1 MTVTTTHPVSLCL
14 FDELEDNLGSA
25 VLLPDGTQ
33 VALFRVSD
41 KTGTARTSADQA
53 STDQS
58 STGVYAVSNIDPYM
72 GAAVMSRGIVGD
84 HDGVPTVASPLLK
97 QRFRLTDGVSLE
109 DEDHTLQTFPVQVI
123 DDHGERRVLLHY

>member
-1 MTVTTTHPVSLCL
+1 MTVTTHPVSICL
-14 FDELEDNLGSA
+14 FDELEDNLGAA

-58 STGVYAVSNIDPYM
+58 STSVYAVSNIDPYM
-72 GAAVMSRGIVGD
+72 GAAVMSRGIVG
-84 HDGVPTVASPLLK
+84 VRTVSPRSPLPP
-97 QRFRLTDGVSLE
+97 QARFRLTDGVSLE